1 MLDGMGF
8 FFCSYILKGVLM
20 KGSFN
25 QNIVREENESA
36 ESFSL
41 RRLEEMID
49 EILLLEDILD
59 GGGEGVVFGLDLS

>member
-8 FFCSYILKGVLM
+8 FFCSYILKEVLM
-20 KGSFN
+20 EGSFN